1 MTASVE
7 LKKPTWAWPSR
18 RRGNFGFRSV
28 ASTFEFAARDAYLE
42 YEYFG
47 LAPMAT
53 YFFSCLS
60 DADGN
65 FYAPIRKVITE
76 MSTGLQLSS
85 NLDAE
90 NLEIAPEVFLASQRG
105 AGVKWSITEDED
117 RFTVAAAGTPYSQPF
132 DITIADDEF
141 SWGEG
146 ELMQIEGQRLGLGY
160 QWFTPNID
168 ERGGNFYASQAF
180 AASGHIQGRPVS
192 GYMSIDSFYG
202 PTGQVYNN
210 GPIFNAVEL
219 AWVSFVN
226 TYADGEHESGG
237 LCLGKEHWGFAL
249 VSDHNGAIVETTE
262 VEADVTLDS
271 DNYVQTARYT
281 AAATE
286 WDFTAT
292 DRGQMRALAAARGDA
307 YHGQA
312 GRVRRVGDQRVPL
325 TSHAWIETFP
335 LNGLDRHN
343 RG

>member
-1 MTASVE
+1 MSAQSSS
-7 LKKPTWAWPSR
+7 KPLTWAWPSR

-28 ASTFEFAARDAYLE
+28 VSTCEFSARDAYLE
-42 YEYFG
+42 REFFG
-47 LAPMAT
+47 LVPMGT

-65 FYAPIRKVITE
+65 FYAPIRKVVTE

-85 NLDAE
+85 NRDADNLD
-90 NLEIAPEVFLASQRG
+90 IAPEVFLSSHRG
-105 AGVKWSITEDED
+105 AGVAWRIAEDEKS
-117 RFTVAAAGTPYSQPF
+117 FAVSAAATPYSRPF

-146 ELMQIEGQRLGLGY
+146 DLMQLHGRRLGLGY

-168 ERGGNFYASQAF
+168 ERGGNFYGSQAF
-180 AASGHIQGRPVS
+180 AASGHVEGRDVQ
-192 GYMSIDSFYG
+192 GYMAIDSFYG
-202 PTGQVYNN
+202 PTGQVYKN

-226 TYADGEHESGG
+226 TFEGGEHESGG

-249 VSDHNGAIVETTE
+249 VSDQSGAVVETTE
-262 VEADVTLDS
+262 IEADVTLDS
-271 DNYVQTARYT
+271 DRYVETARYV
-281 AAATE
+281 AGGTE
-286 WDFTAT
+286 WEFTAT

-312 GRVRRVGDQRVPL
+312 GTVRRVGDQRIPL

-335 LNGLDRHN
+335 LNGLDR
-343 RG
+343 RYGQ